1 MTERKRFQ
9 ASAYSI
15 DDAVTQ
21 LPALA
26 KWDGT
31 LGDVDLFIV
40 PRGFEPR
47 ACAFPSDLAERGTQ
61 IRGTILIGRYRT
73 NTLDNDRRAVELTP
87 LLDAI
92 STRQHIECDA
102 DTPSDI
108 QRAIGSVI
116 EHFPA
121 GHPCHVV
128 VDVSAASST
137 FILSS
142 LLALMAIDRPI
153 RLTILYATAA
163 VYHQPKQEDVGRPT
177 MQWSEND
184 QREQGVSDVG
194 TNELQTGIHHDHL
207 PGFAIAIPSMFASR
221 LQRCLGHLSLAPHDI
236 DEQEVFWILPDT
248 DSNDHKWRFD
258 AVMRTVLDILYSGA
272 DDAPDTLPSGS
283 FANCGALNYSDCAR
297 LVLREIEHHSGTN
310 MSVIHMGTKLQAI
323 GVAFAL
329 AARPEVA
336 LVHARPSGFSAA
348 TYSDGV
354 GEKYQLQ
361 FEELRQHVR
370 RLTAIGTLKI
380 AAC

>member
-9 ASAYSI
+9 ASAHSI
-15 DDAVTQ
+15 DDAVAQ
-21 LPALA
+21 LPTLA
-26 KWDGT
+26 KWNHT

-47 ACAFPSDLAERGTQ
+47 ACAFASDLVASGTQ

-73 NTLDNDRRAVELTP
+73 NTLDNDRRAEELIP

-92 STRQHIECDA
+92 STRQHVECDA
-102 DTPSDI
+102 EVPSNI
-108 QRAIGSVI
+108 QQAIYSVI
-116 EHFPA
+116 ENFPTDRL
-121 GHPCHVV
+121 CHVV

-142 LLALMAIDRPI
+142 LLALMSLHRPI

-177 MQWSEND
+177 MQWSEDD

-207 PGFAIAIPSMFASR
+207 PGFAIAIPSMFGTR
-221 LQRCLGHLSLAPHDI
+221 LQRCLGHLNLAPHDI

-258 AVMRTVLDILYSGA
+258 AVMRTVLDILYCDA
-272 DDAPDTLPSGS
+272 EDAPDALPSSS
-283 FANCGALNYSDCAR
+283 FGNCGALNYSDCAR
-297 LVLREIEHHSGTN
+297 LVLREIETHSGTN

-323 GVAFAL
+323 GVALAL
-329 AARPEVA
+329 AAREEVA

-354 GEKYQLQ
+354 GDKYQVQ
-361 FEELRQHVR
+361 FEELLPHVR
-370 RLTAIGTLKI
+370 RLAAIGTLQI

>member
-9 ASAYSI
+9 VSTDSI
-15 DDAVTQ
+15 EAAVTQ
-21 LPALA
+21 LPGLA
-26 KWDGT
+26 RWDGR
-31 LGDVDLFIV
+31 LGDVDLLIV

-47 ACAFPSDLAERGTQ
+47 ACAFASDLATHGSK

-73 NTLDNDRRAVELTP
+73 NTLDNDRRAEELMP
-87 LLDAI
+87 LLNAI

-102 DTPSDI
+102 EVPSSI
-108 QRAIGSVI
+108 RQAICSVI
-116 EHFPA
+116 DPLPTD
-121 GHPCHVV
+121 HPCHVV

-137 FILSS
+137 LILSS
-142 LLALMAIDRPI
+142 LLSLMAIDRPI

-163 VYHQPKQEDVGRPT
+163 TYHQPKDEDFGRPT
-177 MQWSEND
+177 IQWSESD

-207 PGFAIAIPSMFASR
+207 PGFAIAIPSMFGSR
-221 LQRCLGHLSLAPHDI
+221 LQRCLGHLNLAPHDI

-248 DSNDHKWRFD
+248 DSKDHKWRFD
-258 AVMRTVLDILYSGA
+258 AVMRTVLDILYRDA
-272 DDAPDTLPSGS
+272 NDAPDTLPNGS
-283 FANCGALNYSDCAR
+283 FGHCGALNYSECAR
-297 LVLREIEHHSGTN
+297 LVLREIERHTATN
-310 MSVIHMGTKLQAI
+310 LSVIHMGTKLQTI

-354 GEKYQLQ
+354 GEKYQIQ
-361 FEELRQHVR
+361 FEELQAHVR
-370 RLTAIGTLKI
+370 RLAAIGTLNI
-380 AAC
+380 AVC

>member
-1 MTERKRFQ
+1 MTQRKRFQ
-9 ASAYSI
+9 ASEHSI
-15 DDAVTQ
+15 DDAVAQ
-21 LPALA
+21 LPGLA
-26 KWDGT
+26 QWDGT

-47 ACAFPSDLAERGTQ
+47 ACAFASDLAANGTHIQ
-61 IRGTILIGRYRT
+61 GTIIIGRYRT
-73 NTLDNDRRAVELTP
+73 NTFDNDRRAEELVP
-87 LLDAI
+87 LLNAI
-92 STRQHIECDA
+92 STRQHVECDA
-102 DTPSDI
+102 EVPSSI
-108 QRAIGSVI
+108 RQTICSVI
-116 EHFPA
+116 EPLPTDR
-121 GHPCHVV
+121 PCHVV

-142 LLALMAIDRPI
+142 LLALMALDRPI

-163 VYHQPKQEDVGRPT
+163 VYHQPKQEDLGRPT
-177 MQWSEND
+177 IQWSEDD

-194 TNELQTGIHHDHL
+194 ANELQTGIHHDHL
-207 PGFAIAIPSMFASR
+207 PGFAIAIPSMFGSR
-221 LQRCLGHLSLAPHDI
+221 LQRCLGYLNLAPHDI

-248 DSNDHKWRFD
+248 ESNDHKWRFD
-258 AVMRTVLDILYSGA
+258 AVMRTVLDILYCDA
-272 DDAPDTLPSGS
+272 EDAPDTLPNGS
-283 FANCGALNYSDCAR
+283 FGHCGALNYSDCAR
-297 LVLREIEHHSGTN
+297 LVIKGIEHHAGTN

-348 TYSDGV
+348 RYSDGV
-354 GEKYQLQ
+354 GEKYQIQ
-361 FEELRQHVR
+361 FEELRTHVR